1 MPTTR
6 SEFLKQLDEVQS
18 YIDRLVEKT
27 ASDIRALNL
36 ALKGDEGAARGVIAG
51 RKAER
56 RLREAIESNCL
67 DIMLLQQPLIAG
79 DLRFVSG
86 SFRVVSDLTH
96 IDEMTRD
103 VAYLAQ
109 TVPLEALDRMQPQF
123 SKAAERVAVMVETAV
138 KAFREQDAELAE
150 QVFAMDDKIDA
161 MYEEAEKA
169 VVKLIREADGD
180 AKYLPELLMV
190 AKYFERMADDGE
202 RIANWAMF
210 RVTGKHEVHSQQSVV
225 EKSEAA
231 GE

>member
-1 MPTTR
+1 MPTNR

-18 YIDRLVEKT
+18 YIDRLADKT
-27 ASDIRALNL
+27 AADIRALDL
-36 ALKGDEGAARGVIAG
+36 ALKGDEGAAKGVIAG

-56 RLREAIESNCL
+56 RLREAIESTCL

-109 TVPLEALDRMQPQF
+109 TVPAEAVANLSESF
-123 SKAAERVAVMVETAV
+123 SKAAEHVARMVERSV
-138 KAFREQDAELAE
+138 QAFREQDEDLANA
-150 QVFAMDDKIDA
+150 VFSMDDKIDT
-161 MYEEAEKA
+161 MYAEAEQT
-169 VVKLIREADGD
+169 VVKLIRETEHG
-180 AKYLPELLMV
+180 AKHLPELLMI
-190 AKYFERMADDGE
+190 AKYFERMADDAE
-202 RIANWAMF
+202 RIANWAVF
-210 RVTGKHEVHSQQSVV
+210 RVTGKHEVHSQETVV
-225 EKSEAA
+225 EKSETA